1 MPVFCEKKGHK
12 LRVYGVDVPEF
23 PLEEPADESAIYRGV
38 VAWEM
43 YVFYCAKEAF
53 EIFFQFF
60 DLSGLSCP
68 VQAFNDYKHV
78 FSVISTAKIRKI
90 CPSRHGVLKHLAI
103 FELALIYTQWSRHN
117 QSKLCFCSR
126 LLLYL
131 S

>member
-60 DLSGLSCP
+60 DLYYQLWDPTWCCDF
-68 VQAFNDYKHV
+68 VLDINLTQAK
-78 FSVISTAKIRKI
+78 VI
-90 CPSRHGVLKHLAI
+90 
-103 FELALIYTQWSRHN
+103 
-117 QSKLCFCSR
+117 
-126 LLLYL
+126 
-131 S
+131 